1 MSYKYNSLDEL
12 RRKKELLKKEIADKE
27 DLLTFNNAKRSLS
40 AFTNGYTDQFLKEE
54 LDEQGEKKI
63 TLKKNE
69 IVRRITGEVKNQ
81 IISKSTFM
89 SIADTAIKG
98 GVVDNALK
106 LWAVAFV
113 GNFAKNN
120 IKSSSWK
127 KKLIG
132 IALIYIAP
140 FALRFIRKKLEEYQ
154 KNKSVSSMEQL
165 I

>member
-27 DLLTFNNAKRSLS
+27 DLLTFDNAKRSLS

-63 TLKKNE
+63 TFKKNE
-69 IVRRITGEVKNQ
+69 IVRRITGEVRNQ
-81 IISKSTFM
+81 IISKSTFL

-106 LWAVAFV
+106 LGAVAFV
-113 GNFAKNN
+113 GNFAKKN

-127 KKLIG
+127 KKLLG

>member
-69 IVRRITGEVKNQ
+69 IVRRITGEVRNQ

-106 LWAVAFV
+106 LGAVAFV

-120 IKSSSWK
+120 IKCSYWK
-127 KKLIG
+127 KKLLG